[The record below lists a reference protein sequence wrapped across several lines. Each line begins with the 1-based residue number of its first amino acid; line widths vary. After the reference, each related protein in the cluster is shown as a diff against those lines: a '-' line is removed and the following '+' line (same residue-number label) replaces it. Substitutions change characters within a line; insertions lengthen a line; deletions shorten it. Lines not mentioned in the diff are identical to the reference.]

1 MYKIKRYFQ
10 GVWKQAKMVRWPSR
24 KDLGS
29 YVAVV
34 LGVVCF
40 AAICMVIGDFVVSRL
55 LQTLDQAFPS
65 GSEEAGFGS
74 QRSNIHPVRS
84 RLGIFFQAR
93 TIRFAYR

>member
-24 KDLGS
+24 KDLTR

-40 AAICMVIGDFVVSRL
+40 AAVCMVIGDFVVSKL

-65 GSEEAGFGS
+65 GSEEATNYIETAKMIGKSLF
-74 QRSNIHPVRS
+74 
-84 RLGIFFQAR
+84 
-93 TIRFAYR
+93 

>member
-24 KDLGS
+24 KDLGR

-40 AAICMVIGDFVVSRL
+40 AAICMVIGDVIVSRL
-55 LQTLDQAFPS
+55 LQTLDQSFPS
-65 GSEEAGFGS
+65 GGTEEEATAL
-74 QRSNIHPVRS
+74 VE
-84 RLGIFFQAR
+84 
-93 TIRFAYR
+93 TIKMIGNSVL